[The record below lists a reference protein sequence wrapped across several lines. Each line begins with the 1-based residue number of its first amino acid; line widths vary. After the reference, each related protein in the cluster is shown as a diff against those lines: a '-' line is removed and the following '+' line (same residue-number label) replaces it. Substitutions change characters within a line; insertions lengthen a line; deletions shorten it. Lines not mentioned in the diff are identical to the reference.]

1 MAGRTITIIRER
13 DEKGSGSSKPR
24 SAKRKS
30 DDEKIDKEKVEK
42 EKEKVEKSL
51 LDKLIDSDD
60 VTLALDV
67 VSALGVAVELTGYGA
82 VIGGPVSMAADIV
95 NAVRMAAKGDFF
107 KAGLY
112 ALFAVPVF
120 GDVLQGTKVAGL
132 VGEGGVELIMKLISL
147 AKAERLVQATATFNA
162 MIDKIPG
169 NDGHKEKVK
178 DAVGVFMSGD
188 AAKIAD
194 LAEKS
199 DDKELAAAI
208 MAKAG
213 EATAAGSKKKEL
225 ATAAGSE
232 KKELAES
239 RRSRSL
245 LPLYKRS
252 LYSGEST

>member
-1 MAGRTITIIRER
+1 MAGRTITIVRER

-24 SAKRKS
+24 SAERKS

-42 EKEKVEKSL
+42 SL
-51 LDKLIDSDD
+51 LKKLIDSDD

-67 VSALGVAVELTGYGA
+67 VSALGVAAELTGFGA
-82 VIGGPVSMAADIV
+82 AAGVPVSAAADIV
-95 NAVRMAAKGDFF
+95 NAIRMAARGDLF

-120 GDVLQGTKVAGL
+120 GDALQGAKVAGL
-132 VGEGGVELIMKLISL
+132 VGVNGVKIIVKLISL
-147 AKAERLVQATATFNA
+147 AKSERTLKAAATATK

-169 NDGHKEKVK
+169 NDGHKRDVK
-178 DAVGVFMSGD
+178 KAVGVFMSGD
-188 AAKIAD
+188 AAKIAT
-194 LAEKS
+194 LAEES
-199 DDKELAAAI
+199 GDKEMADAI
-208 MAKAG
+208 RKKTRV
-213 EATAAGSKKKEL
+213 ATPAGSEKKEL